1 MTSLSHE
8 RRRAAPAARL
18 SRPSITSWTGP
29 SYASAQLIDGLRKT
43 ASTRS
48 AQIEMQSR
56 AWLRRH
62 KARLGL
68 FLRVMT
74 SALLSFEAARWLNLP
89 MPLWAVLTAIM
100 VTQISVGR
108 SLKASLD
115 YLSGTIGGAVFGAVV
130 GILVGRDGEVAVLLG
145 LAIAVGPLALVATV
159 RQSLTAAPI
168 TAAIVM
174 MVPTFTLATPMAA
187 AVDRVLEVA
196 LGAVI
201 GLTISFVLFPASSY
215 GLAGEAAAR
224 MIDRLADALD
234 KLITGL
240 KVGLEPGALHRIQ
253 DGIGETFLEL
263 NALGVEAE
271 RERAARVS
279 SAPDIGPL
287 LLTLLRLRHDLVI
300 IGRAAASPLP
310 QTLQVAALTDLATVI
325 GDFLRASGTALRARR
340 PAPCIDGVE
349 SALQCYTA
357 AIATIR
363 QEGMTRCL
371 PSDVTERFFA
381 LCFALEQMGRNLRD
395 LHRCVAECAQAV
407 GQARDAAP
415 CPGL

>member
-1 MTSLSHE
+1 MTSLSDE

-29 SYASAQLIDGLRKT
+29 SYTSAQLIDGLRKT
-43 ASTRS
+43 AATRS
-48 AQIEMQSR
+48 AQLEMQSR

-130 GILVGRDGEVAVLLG
+130 GILVGRDSEVAVLLG
-145 LAIAVGPLALVATV
+145 LAIAVGPLALIATV

-263 NALGVEAE
+263 NALGAEAE
-271 RERAARVS
+271 RERAARLS

-349 SALQCYTA
+349 AALLSYTA
-357 AIATIR
+357 AIAIIR

-381 LCFALEQMGRNLRD
+381 LCFALEHIGHNLRE
-395 LHRCVAECAQAV
+395 LHRCVAEWAQSA
-407 GQARDAAP
+407 GRTSDATA